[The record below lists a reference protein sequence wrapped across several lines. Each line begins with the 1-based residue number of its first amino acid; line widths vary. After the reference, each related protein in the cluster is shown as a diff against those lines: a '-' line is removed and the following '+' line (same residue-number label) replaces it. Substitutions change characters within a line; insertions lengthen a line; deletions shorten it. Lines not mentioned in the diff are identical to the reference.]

1 MAQTEYLY
9 NWKWTGY
16 NPIGVGWETCEPGH
30 NFGPGVREFY
40 TIHYVLSGT
49 GTYVVKGKE
58 YHPQA
63 GDMFAH
69 APYETVYYEADAQDP
84 WNYVWINFII
94 NGDVPYRFEVPVLHA
109 PELRTIFRGIQK
121 YPDHNN
127 TGRDFVAN
135 CLWNIA
141 DQLSAQKSDAAKLA
155 DQAILYIHSHYSSS
169 NFSIAAM
176 ADALN
181 VSRPT
186 LATVFALEKN
196 MTAIEYSIRY
206 RLEKAIE
213 YMTVQKLP
221 PSVAANSVGYR
232 SYPHFAKIF
241 TKYYGVSPREFQKAH
256 AKYHDNSAKGDT
268 LR

>member
-1 MAQTEYLY
+1 MAQTEYLF

-16 NPIGVGWETCEPGH
+16 NPIGVGWETCEAGH

-49 GTYVVKGKE
+49 GTYIVKGKE
-58 YHPQA
+58 YHPKA
-63 GDMFAH
+63 GDMFCH
-69 APYETVYYEADAQDP
+69 APYETVYYEADNDDP

-94 NGDVPYRFEVPVLHA
+94 NGNVPYRFEQPVVHT

-127 TGRDFVAN
+127 TGRDLVAN

-141 DQLSAQKSDAAKLA
+141 NQLSAQKPDSAKLA
-155 DQAILYIHSHYSSS
+155 EQAVQYIHNHYKSSS
-169 NFSIAAM
+169 FSIAGM

-181 VSRPT
+181 VSRST
-186 LATVFALEKN
+186 LATVFAREKN
-196 MTAIEYSIRY
+196 TTAIDYVVRY

-213 YMTVQKLP
+213 YMTVQNLP
-221 PSVAANSVGYR
+221 PTVAAYSAGYR

-241 TKYYGVSPREFQKAH
+241 TKYYGVSPRQYLK
-256 AKYHDNSAKGDT
+256 DNTK
-268 LR
+268 